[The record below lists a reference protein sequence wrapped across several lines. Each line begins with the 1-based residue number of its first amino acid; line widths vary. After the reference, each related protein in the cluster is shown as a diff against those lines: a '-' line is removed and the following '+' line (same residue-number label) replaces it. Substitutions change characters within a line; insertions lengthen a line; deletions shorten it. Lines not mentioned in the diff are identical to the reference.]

1 MRMRKRKGRP
11 CEATER
17 ATILI
22 GARGREHR
30 LVLLLWAGFSWWP
43 ALQGFGP
50 GIATAFSEV
59 GLNPKA

>member
-17 ATILI
+17 ATILN

-30 LVLLLWAGFSWWP
+30 LVLLLWAGFSWWT
-43 ALQGFGP
+43 ALQCFGFE
-50 GIATAFSEV
+50 S
-59 GLNPKA
+59 